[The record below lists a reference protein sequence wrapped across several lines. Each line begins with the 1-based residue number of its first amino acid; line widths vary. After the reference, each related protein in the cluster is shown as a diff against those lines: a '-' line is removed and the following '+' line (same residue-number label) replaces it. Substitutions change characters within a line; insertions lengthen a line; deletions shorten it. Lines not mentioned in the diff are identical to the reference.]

1 MTSVPRGLAR
11 FAICVSAAASAVP
24 TLTLAQERPPGVVQP
39 SVRIGEG
46 EAHEFSFSRIS
57 GLAVDALGFLYVADA
72 QEHRVDVFALGS
84 AHVAT
89 IGRRGRG
96 PGEFQHPT
104 SIAAAPDGTI
114 WVRDMNRI
122 QRFTRDEPSAPATRY
137 AAVVNGPPMA
147 DWMSQRT
154 GVVDRD
160 GLVHVPQSFTLSRT
174 DPPRYVQLMFRVGA
188 DGAIRDSIVA
198 PHYPGPAA
206 SFAIVRLSATDGR
219 MLRGL
224 GYAPFTPV
232 RQWASTPR
240 GTIISGDA
248 RSYLLVET
256 DAAGREVRRFTRP
269 YQPVPIDA
277 SERRD
282 SLRALSARLDS
293 ITVPLSQ
300 VEGMSDDVRARRLPA
315 DYPAHREVAV
325 SGDGVLW
332 VRRWSDATT
341 RARSVFDVF
350 DAEARFLGTVV
361 LAADLRADPVLV
373 IMGSQGAGIE
383 VDPETGL
390 EMLVRFT
397 VPASFRGETGPS
409 VRP

>member
-1 MTSVPRGLAR
+1 
-11 FAICVSAAASAVP
+11 
-24 TLTLAQERPPGVVQP
+24 
-39 SVRIGEG
+39 
-46 EAHEFSFSRIS
+46 
-57 GLAVDALGFLYVADA
+57 
-72 QEHRVDVFALGS
+72 
-84 AHVAT
+84 
-89 IGRRGRG
+89 
-96 PGEFQHPT
+96 
-104 SIAAAPDGTI
+104 
-114 WVRDMNRI
+114 
-122 QRFTRDEPSAPATRY
+122 
-137 AAVVNGPPMA
+137 
-147 DWMSQRT
+147 
-154 GVVDRD
+154 
-160 GLVHVPQSFTLSRT
+160 
-174 DPPRYVQLMFRVGA
+174 MFRVGA
-188 DGAIRDSIVA
+188 DGAVRDSIVA

-206 SFAIVRLSATDGR
+206 SFAVVRLSATDGR

-224 GYAPFTPV
+224 GYTPFTPV

-248 RSYLLVET
+248 KSYLLVET
-256 DAAGREVRRFTRP
+256 DAAGREVRRFARP

-315 DYPAHREVAV
+315 EYPAYREVAV